1 MPLVKIRR
9 TRARLHTNFATE
21 NDMATSKGNRRRKV
35 RILLHRSVT
44 GRDKSVARA
53 CSDASWREVREAI
66 WRSPRSGSFSREA
79 VSKKMSDTACAA
91 TWRGS
96 SEDPTKGVHSI
107 EDGASSSRR
116 AKERRGQ
123 WKRGKACLGT
133 ERIESLC
140 ASSESLKRY
149 WQPKEK
155 INRFRKIHKSLWQVP
170 KLVKLV

>member
-35 RILLHRSVT
+35 RIFLHRSVT

-66 WRSPRSGSFSREA
+66 WRSLRSGSFSREA

-96 SEDPTKGVHSI
+96 SEDPTKRCPQYRRWRFFQQTSKGKKRPMEKGEKPVS
-107 EDGASSSRR
+107 GQSASS
-116 AKERRGQ
+116 
-123 WKRGKACLGT
+123 
-133 ERIESLC
+133 
-140 ASSESLKRY
+140 
-149 WQPKEK
+149 
-155 INRFRKIHKSLWQVP
+155 RFVQALNP
-170 KLVKLV
+170 